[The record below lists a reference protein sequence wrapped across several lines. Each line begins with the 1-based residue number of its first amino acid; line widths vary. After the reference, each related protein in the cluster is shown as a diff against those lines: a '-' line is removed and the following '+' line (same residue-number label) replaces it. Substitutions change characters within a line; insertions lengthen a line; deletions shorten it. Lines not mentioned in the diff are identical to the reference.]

1 MVVIKNRNYDKKNIP
16 VILTVVFCIFLLIL
30 TFVYYADI
38 GSENITI
45 FSRLNDFFKALG
57 EFFANRV

>member
-1 MVVIKNRNYDKKNIP
+1 MVVIKNRNYDKKNVPI
-16 VILTVVFCIFLLIL
+16 ILTVAFCIFLLIL
-30 TFVYYADI
+30 TFVYYADL

-45 FSRLNDFFKALG
+45 FSQLNDFFKALG